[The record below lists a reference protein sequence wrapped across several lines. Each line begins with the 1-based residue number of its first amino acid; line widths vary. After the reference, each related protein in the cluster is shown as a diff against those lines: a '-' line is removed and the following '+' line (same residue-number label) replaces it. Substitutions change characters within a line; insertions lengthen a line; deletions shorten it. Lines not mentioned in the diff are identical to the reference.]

1 MASASR
7 TPRRTA
13 ADWQR
18 LIRQQRDSGLSAAAF
33 CRRHELVYQTFVGRR
48 RQLDAHGPLVADRA
62 GSAAALPAAAAPPTL
77 PGFVE
82 IGLAAPEP
90 VHDTHASDWLV
101 ELDLGDGMQLRVRR
115 PR

>member
-1 MASASR
+1 MASAS
-7 TPRRTA
+7 RRTA

-18 LIRQQRDSGLSAAAF
+18 LVRQQRDSGLSAAAF

-48 RQLDAHGPLVADRA
+48 RQLDAHGPHSPLVADRTGA
-62 GSAAALPAAAAPPTL
+62 AAALPAAVAPPTL

-82 IGLAAPEP
+82 IGLAAPDA
-90 VHDTHASDWLV
+90 VHNADANDWLV

-115 PR
+115 RR